1 MKILKLLNKFLF
13 LIVIFVFITINSKA
27 EDKPIDIWNINED
40 QSEQDTL
47 NKTIS
52 TDEQIRINQKKSIY
66 DLQSQN
72 LSEKITLEEN
82 LISKEIKIV
91 GLFDPNDYGLDINM
105 WSYSDGDQIKNI
117 LSKIDKINLS
127 EDSNELMKI
136 ALFTNA
142 YYPEKNIT
150 EKEIFKFKSDW
161 LIKYSNLE
169 FIEEYLI
176 KNDIVNDNSKLTR
189 YLVDKYLSVADI
201 EKACKI
207 FNKIK
212 DPIID
217 DYLSKFNIYCLIKND
232 KKEEAQII
240 FDLKKELGFKDR
252 YFETK
257 INYLLGYEV
266 NIDEKISEESI
277 LDFHLAHQTNPKFQF
292 NPKDTTD
299 KIIWKYLS
307 SFNLLQSFQ
316 ETDISELEKISTIEL
331 AVHNKNYPEQDLFN
345 IYKRFQFNINQLINA
360 KETYKSLSNIEARAL
375 IYQRILLESEVVER
389 LKLLEIL
396 KNLFKKENL
405 HNAFDK
411 ELKKFLEKIDPLEIP
426 DNLTS
431 FYYTNI
437 KIEKKTDKKI
447 KFNNDILHQSKLI
460 NYFNGDY
467 SKSKIEKDLN
477 NFLKKIKK
485 NKKYLLSKKDIILI
499 DSLKSD
505 GILIEKK
512 YDDLYTV
519 NPSEIPTD
527 IQVMINNKEKG
538 VTLLRIIEVIGE
550 DTLERMDEDTIYF
563 IISALNQLNIDWI
576 RNKILLKVL
585 PLKV

>member
-13 LIVIFVFITINSKA
+13 LIISFAFITINTNA
-27 EDKPIDIWNINED
+27 EDKPVDIWNIDNS
-40 QSEQDTL
+40 QSEQEIGNQTL
-47 NKTIS
+47 SIE
-52 TDEQIRINQKKSIY
+52 EQIKINPKASIF
-66 DLQSQN
+66 DLQSQSS
-72 LSEKITLEEN
+72 LEKITLEEN

-91 GLFDPNDYGLDINM
+91 GLFDPKDYGLDINM

-117 LSKIDKINLS
+117 LTKINKINLS

-136 ALFTNA
+136 TLFTNA

-176 KNDIVNDNSKLTR
+176 KNKIVNNNSELTR
-189 YLVDKYLSVADI
+189 YLVDKYLSNGNLK
-201 EKACKI
+201 KACEIFDKI
-207 FNKIK
+207 SE
-212 DPIID
+212 PIVD
-217 DYLSKFNIYCLIKND
+217 NYLSKFNIYCLIKNN
-232 KKEEAQII
+232 KKDEAQII
-240 FDLKKELGFKDR
+240 FDLKKELGFKDK

-257 INYLLGYEV
+257 INYLLGYDIK
-266 NIDEKISEESI
+266 IDEKISEESV
-277 LDFHLAHQTNPKFQF
+277 LDFHLAHQTNQKFEF
-292 NPKDTTD
+292 NPKDSTD

-316 ETDISELEKISTIEL
+316 ETDVSELEKISNIEL

-360 KETYKSLSNIEARAL
+360 QDSYKSLSNIEARAL
-375 IYQRILLESEVVER
+375 IYQRILLESEIVER
-389 LKLLEIL
+389 LKLLKIL
-396 KNLFKKENL
+396 KNLFKKDNL
-405 HNAFDK
+405 QNAFDI
-411 ELKKFLEKIDPLEIP
+411 ELKNFLEKIDPLEIP

-437 KIEKKTDKKI
+437 KIEKKLDKKI
-447 KFNNDILHQSKLI
+447 KFNNDVLHQSKLI
-460 NYFNGDY
+460 NYFNGDF

-485 NKKYLLSKKDIILI
+485 NKKYFLSKKDIILI
-499 DSLKSD
+499 DSLKAD

-512 YDDLYTV
+512 YDDLYSI

-527 IQVMINNKEKG
+527 IQVMINNNEKG
-538 VTLLRIIEVIGE
+538 AALLRIIEVIGE
-550 DTLERMDEDTIYF
+550 DSLERMDEDTIYF
-563 IISALNQLNIDWI
+563 IIKALNQLDIDWI